1 MKTASVVEPAK
12 MAEEI
17 FDGAVVVLS
26 GSGGGLQ
33 EPDHIAAAIERR
45 FLETGHPRDLTL
57 IHGLG
62 IGDGVASGISR
73 FAHRGM
79 VKRVIGGH
87 WTWSKRMQQLAREE
101 HVEAYTL

>member
-1 MKTASVVEPAK
+1 VVDPDR

-45 FLETGHPRDLTL
+45 FLASGHPRDLTL

-73 FAHRGM
+73 FAHKGM
-79 VKRVIGGH
+79 VKHLVQAHAGVG
-87 WTWSKRMQQLAREE
+87 A
-101 HVEAYTL
+101 